1 MKTYLCRGIFILSM
15 TTLLNT
21 HISQDIFF
29 IFLAFSLLLLSI
41 LKSNYWK
48 HTKLLILGV
57 FSQRYANQLLRE
69 DNVFTE
75 RINIITLLLMIINFS
90 LIIAKILEV
99 KLFFDLGFIA
109 VSVVL
114 FYVIK
119 KIIMRTFGVILM
131 INNVMKLGVFFS
143 FLFDR
148 VFAIVLYV
156 PLVFLYFF
164 AFDLAIF
171 MTVIIAAFFL
181 FFFGLKIFWLWR
193 IGTKAFGFSHF
204 YIFLYL
210 CILEL
215 SPVLLLGNMLFL
227 R

>member
-1 MKTYLCRGIFILSM
+1 MKTYLCRGIFIPLMAS
-15 TTLLNT
+15 LLNT

-29 IFLAFSLLLLSI
+29 ISLTLSLLLLSI

-48 HTKLLILGV
+48 HTKLLILGI
-57 FSQRYANQLLRE
+57 FSQRYANQFLRE

-75 RINIITLLLMIINFS
+75 RINIITLVLMIINFS

-99 KLFFDLGFIA
+99 KLFFDLGLI
-109 VSVVL
+109 VLSVVL
-114 FYVIK
+114 FYFIK
-119 KIIMRTFGVILM
+119 RFIMRAFGIILM

-148 VFAIVLYV
+148 VFAIFLYV
-156 PLVFLYFF
+156 PLVLLYFF
-164 AFDLAIF
+164 TFDLTNSI
-171 MTVIIAAFFL
+171 TVIIGTFFL

-215 SPVLLLGNMLFL
+215 FPLLLLFNYI
-227 R
+227 